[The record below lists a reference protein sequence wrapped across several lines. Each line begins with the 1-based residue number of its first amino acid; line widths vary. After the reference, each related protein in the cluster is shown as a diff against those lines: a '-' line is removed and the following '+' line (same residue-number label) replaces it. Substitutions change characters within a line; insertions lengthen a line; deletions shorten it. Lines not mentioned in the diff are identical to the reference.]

1 MATIGNLW
9 INIKANTKSLQRGVG
24 GAKNSLAA
32 FGKFMTNPAVLGIA
46 AVTAAIV
53 VWVKL
58 GKAIASG
65 LASAVKESMKFNQS
79 MAKVGAVTL
88 STGKG
93 FDEMREKALE
103 LGRTSVFTA
112 DQVAAGMLAL
122 AKAGLEHS
130 EVNETIEA
138 TANLAAAADIELA
151 EASGVVV
158 NAMRAF
164 GLTAEDTTHIA
175 DVFALTMSRSN
186 TTVLEHADALAYVA
200 PVARSLGFS
209 LEHTSAM
216 IGVLADSGIKGSMAG
231 TGLRR
236 VMSALASEIETH
248 GVQALDNW
256 ITAGHTVS
264 EDLIKFGLRGFN
276 VTQVLALM
284 RKKML
289 ELGQETLTASDIVK
303 KMAEMRMDT
312 LEGDFI
318 KLKSAVSG
326 LKIVVGDELEPTIRQ
341 ITQVATHAVNAITTG
356 FVEWVTSAEKVELS
370 MEDLQL
376 VVRSMFIGTQM
387 AIQSMIQFFNESIR
401 EARLVLN
408 IGEIIANTL
417 ELISE
422 IASGSFAGTAIE
434 LNDLVKD
441 FKDVGDTV
449 MKGWFGK
456 PNESID
462 DLFNEIVK
470 AFDEG
475 SKAVEEKAKASSDK
489 VGSQF
494 LDSLGL
500 GASGLAQI
508 DEATAKILDK
518 MSTWHD
524 KLGEQWDFHG
534 WEQWE
539 IDAEKAL
546 RVLEKMGGE
555 EKAIAGIWE
564 MIDFRKH
571 MDDLIEVENQMTE
584 MRNEA
589 DRILES
595 VMTPMEKFESEKA
608 NLDKIFGNGFLSDE
622 TYDRALKKLEET
634 LEDSEAKIQLGVE
647 PGSNFSTEIQK
658 GFTVGL
664 QTAMGT
670 IKVAGQVNK
679 TEQIAQQSLQV
690 QKNMNRLNE
699 AMEKNTESTSKAVT
713 GTVDT
718 SINGLA
724 KSVTAGI
731 NSARLDVTMNQDK
744 LESLAEKNNSI
755 NETGFTNVVNEIKNM
770 ASNNTGVLT

>member
-1 MATIGNLW
+1 
-9 INIKANTKSLQRGVG
+9 
-24 GAKNSLAA
+24 
-32 FGKFMTNPAVLGIA
+32 
-46 AVTAAIV
+46 
-53 VWVKL
+53 
-58 GKAIASG
+58 
-65 LASAVKESMKFNQS
+65 
-79 MAKVGAVTL
+79 
-88 STGKG
+88 
-93 FDEMREKALE
+93 
-103 LGRTSVFTA
+103 
-112 DQVAAGMLAL
+112 
-122 AKAGLEHS
+122 
-130 EVNETIEA
+130 
-138 TANLAAAADIELA
+138 
-151 EASGVVV
+151 
-158 NAMRAF
+158 
-164 GLTAEDTTHIA
+164 
-175 DVFALTMSRSN
+175 
-186 TTVLEHADALAYVA
+186 
-200 PVARSLGFS
+200 
-209 LEHTSAM
+209 
-216 IGVLADSGIKGSMAG
+216 
-231 TGLRR
+231 
-236 VMSALASEIETH
+236 MSALASEIETH

-289 ELGQETLTASDIVK
+289 ELGQEALTASDIVK

-441 FKDVGDTV
+441 FKDVGDTI

-462 DLFNEIVK
+462 KLFNEIVK

-489 VGSQF
+489 VGNQF
-494 LDSLGL
+494 LESLGL
-500 GASGLAQI
+500 SS
-508 DEATAKILDK
+508 EAIEQMDAVTAKILNK
-518 MSTWHD
+518 MYTWHEE
-524 KLGEQWDFHG
+524 LGEQWDFHG
-534 WEQWE
+534 WEQWK
-539 IDAEKAL
+539 INAHQAL
-546 RVLEKMGGE
+546 KVLEKMGGE